1 MHISRWCAFAKG
13 NARGEEGVV
22 PRAVTDKVAA
32 AADLAKSRALAMDRM
47 VAKTNQG
54 DDGSK
59 KSLKK
64 WTEPQREPR
73 TIRCDQCSA
82 GPFNEKGFAMHVSR
96 WCKFRANASS
106 GGSGGQ
112 FGATAPTLSGGGFGS
127 PFRLGTPWFGG
138 ASSGGLGGTLGFGGL
153 DGGIDGL
160 QTLTG
165 INPAKGRKRGVDEA
179 DKLFAPLSPPSM
191 LPGNA
196 SFSTGLDLAAMFG
209 NLTGVPHSG
218 GHGGVGG
225 QGHTGGGGFA
235 RGMCCVSQIPPPCLP
250 IQD

>member
-54 DDGSK
+54 DDGDDGSK

-96 WCKFRANASS
+96 WCKFRANAS
-106 GGSGGQ
+106 GGGTGGQ

-153 DGGIDGL
+153 DFDCWVVTDVPATGEIDIQPDGVVTQQNLFDFIDGMCGATAPESNQKDFAGIESIL
-160 QTLTG
+160 KSHINNNNFPEKVKALVNDFNLVQYMKDTG
-165 INPAKGRKRGVDEA
+165 
-179 DKLFAPLSPPSM
+179 
-191 LPGNA
+191 
-196 SFSTGLDLAAMFG
+196 
-209 NLTGVPHSG
+209 
-218 GHGGVGG
+218 
-225 QGHTGGGGFA
+225 
-235 RGMCCVSQIPPPCLP
+235 
-250 IQD
+250 